1 MEEFKCPPDT
11 AHVVNRIFDIFDT
24 NGDGAVDWQE
34 LFAGI
39 SQFLGGDLDSKAAF
53 YFSLFDVDGSG
64 AMDQLELESML
75 YSNQRM
81 AQQNVHNTASLLKKL
96 DADGDGMVT

>member
-1 MEEFKCPPDT
+1 MNKKQFRQFMMEEFKCPPDT

-53 YFSLFDVDGSG
+53 YFSLYVVLCSVCKRR
-64 AMDQLELESML
+64 LPL
-75 YSNQRM
+75 RC
-81 AQQNVHNTASLLKKL
+81 
-96 DADGDGMVT
+96 